1 MAVCGW
7 EFPDKVCCGQH
18 LGHAGDHVRWG
29 GKSSQ
34 DTDLETR
41 YRVSWP
47 IIQAAIDA
55 LLVFE
60 ETVDPIGYDLD
71 YCQEDLP
78 QVVARAIAPWAS
90 SNGRSEL

>member
-34 DTDLETR
+34 DTDLEARGPWVLWAVATD
-41 YRVSWP
+41 WG
-47 IIQAAIDA
+47 
-55 LLVFE
+55 F
-60 ETVDPIGYDLD
+60 
-71 YCQEDLP
+71 
-78 QVVARAIAPWAS
+78 QVVTKR
-90 SNGRSEL
+90 